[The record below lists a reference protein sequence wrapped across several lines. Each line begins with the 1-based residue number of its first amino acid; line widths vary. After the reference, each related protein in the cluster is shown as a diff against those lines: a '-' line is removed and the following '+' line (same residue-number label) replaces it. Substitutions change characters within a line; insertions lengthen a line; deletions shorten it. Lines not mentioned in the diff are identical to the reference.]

1 MINNDRPGAFELG
14 EVILISYRSYD
25 GAGTPKRLDIR
36 NLLTEFNIY
45 ESIEGNFLS
54 GDMTLIDAS
63 NAIQELPITGFE
75 RIEFF
80 FRTPGTTKGFDFS
93 VKSGHPMFVYSL
105 KNRRGVNPRSQIYT
119 LKFIS
124 LEAIRDHQ
132 TRVTKAFAGKIDQMI
147 VDVCKNE
154 LKTKKDIL
162 VEETKGTH
170 KFVSPRVKPTT
181 FIDLLKKNSR
191 ASYFENSGFH
201 FFETAM
207 GFNFK
212 SYEGLFCKKDGSPR
226 DVKAYY
232 TPKIKN
238 AMVTGDDN
246 KEIYDLQSVESFRIL
261 SQFDTLSNT
270 ANGVFAS
277 RIITHDAFN
286 KTFEEIDYDYNIEY
300 EKQNHLEQD
309 AKGNK
314 RSDNGI
320 LPYFNYD
327 QGDTFGTKNE
337 GTIYYQSQTR
347 KVHNDYELPENK
359 EIVPKR
365 VSQHLAIHNLK
376 IEITIPGST
385 ELNAGDIVH
394 FSLPKFAEATRE
406 DLKDQDIY
414 LTGRYLISA
423 ARHHISNLN
432 KRHTLVLELIKDSF
446 NIGYPDEDTDL
457 FTNNEID
464 TGEIYTA
471 TEVDDY
477 V

>member
-1 MINNDRPGAFELG
+1 MIKNDRPGAFELG
-14 EVILISYRSYD
+14 DVILISYRSFD

-36 NLLTEFNIY
+36 NLITEFNIY
-45 ESIEGNFLS
+45 ESLEGNFLS
-54 GDMTLIDAS
+54 GDMTLLDAT

-105 KNRRGVNPRSQIYT
+105 KNRQPANPRSQVYT
-119 LKFIS
+119 LKFVS
-124 LEAIRDHQ
+124 LEAIRNHQ
-132 TRVTKAFAGKIDQMI
+132 TRVTKAFSGTIDQMI
-147 VDVCKNE
+147 VDICKDS

-162 VEETKGTH
+162 VEETKGVH
-170 KFVSPRVKPTT
+170 KFVSPRVKPMT
-181 FIDLLKKNSR
+181 FIDILRKDSKAL
-191 ASYFENSGFH
+191 YFENTGFH

-207 GFNFK
+207 GFQFK
-212 SYEGLFCKKDGSPR
+212 SYEGLFCRKDGSPR
-226 DVKAYY
+226 AIKAFYS
-232 TPKIKN
+232 PKIKN
-238 AMVTGDDN
+238 TMISGDKG

-261 SQFDTLSNT
+261 SQFNTLANT
-270 ANGVFAS
+270 ANGVYAS

-286 KTFEEIDYDYNIEY
+286 KTFTEVDFDYNIEY

-309 AKGNK
+309 ANGNK
-314 RSDNGI
+314 RGDNGI

-327 QGDTFGTKNE
+327 RGDTFGTKNE
-337 GTIYYQSQTR
+337 GTIYYASQTS
-347 KVHNDYELPENK
+347 KIHNDYEFPNYTD
-359 EIVPKR
+359 IIPKR
-365 VSQHLAIHNLK
+365 VSQHLAIHSLK

-385 ELNAGDIVH
+385 EINVGDLVH
-394 FSLPKFAEATRE
+394 FSLPKYAAHNPS
-406 DLKDQDIY
+406 DLKDQDVY

-423 ARHHISNLN
+423 ARHHVSALN

-446 NIGYPDEDTDL
+446 NIGYPDENTDL
-457 FTNNEID
+457 FTNNELD

>member
-1 MINNDRPGAFELG
+1 MIKNDRPGAFELG
-14 EVILISYRSYD
+14 DVNLISYRSYD
-25 GAGTPKRLDIR
+25 SAGTPRRLDIR
-36 NLLTEFNIY
+36 NLITEFNIY
-45 ESIEGNFLS
+45 ESLEGNFLS
-54 GDMTLIDAS
+54 GDMTLLDAT
-63 NAIQELPITGFE
+63 NAIQELPVTGFE

-105 KNRRGVNPRSQIYT
+105 KNRQQANPRSQVYT

-124 LEAIRDHQ
+124 LEAIRNHQ
-132 TRVTKAFAGKIDQMI
+132 TRITKAFSGSIDQMVI
-147 VDVCKNE
+147 DICKDS

-162 VEETKGTH
+162 IEETKGVH

-181 FIDLLKKNSR
+181 FIDTLKKNSR
-191 ASYFENSGFH
+191 AYHFENSGFH
-201 FFETAM
+201 FFETAL
-207 GFNFK
+207 GFQFK

-226 DVKAYY
+226 DIKAYY
-232 TPKIKN
+232 SPKIKN
-238 AMVTGDDN
+238 TMISGDKG

-261 SQFDTLSNT
+261 SQFDTLNNT

-286 KTFEEIDYDYNIEY
+286 KTFEEVDFDYNIEY

-309 AKGNK
+309 ARGNK

-347 KVHNDYELPENK
+347 KIHNDYELPENK
-359 EIVPKR
+359 DIVPKR

-385 ELNAGDIVH
+385 EINVGDLVH
-394 FSLPKFAEATRE
+394 FSLPKYASHNPS
-406 DLKDQDIY
+406 DPKDQDIY

-423 ARHHISNLN
+423 ARHHVSSLN

-446 NIGYPDEDTDL
+446 NIGYPDENIDL
-457 FTNNEID
+457 FTNNEND
-464 TGEIYTA
+464 TGDIYTA

-477 V
+477 T

>member
-1 MINNDRPGAFELG
+1 MLKNDRPGAFELG
-14 EVILISYRSYD
+14 SVILLSYRSYD

-36 NLLTEFNIY
+36 NLITEFNIY
-45 ESIEGNFLS
+45 ESIDTNFLS
-54 GDMTLIDAS
+54 GDITLTDAT

-80 FRTPGTTKGFDFS
+80 FRTPGTDKGFDFS

-105 KNRRGVNPRSQIYT
+105 KNRQGINPRSQIYT
-119 LKFIS
+119 LKFVS
-124 LEAIRDHQ
+124 LEAIRNHQ
-132 TRVTKAFAGKIDQMI
+132 TRLTKAFTGSIDQMVI
-147 VDVCKNE
+147 DICKDS

-162 VEETKGTH
+162 VEETKGIH

-191 ASYFENSGFH
+191 AYHFENSGFQ

-207 GFNFK
+207 GFQFK

-226 DVKAYY
+226 DVKAFYS
-232 TPKIKN
+232 PKVKN
-238 AMVTGDDN
+238 TMVTGDDN
-246 KEIYDLQSVESFRIL
+246 KDIYDLQSVESFRIL
-261 SQFDTLSNT
+261 SQFDTLANT
-270 ANGVFAS
+270 ASGVFAS

-286 KTFEEIDYDYNIEY
+286 KTFDEVDFDYNIEY

-309 AKGNK
+309 ARGNK

-327 QGDTFGTKNE
+327 KGDTFGTKNE
-337 GTIYYQSQTR
+337 GTIYYTSQTR

-423 ARHHISNLN
+423 ARHHVSSLN

-457 FTNNEID
+457 FTNDELD

>member
-1 MINNDRPGAFELG
+1 MLKNDRPGAFELG
-14 EVILISYRSYD
+14 SVILLSYRSYD

-36 NLLTEFNIY
+36 NLITEFNIY
-45 ESIEGNFLS
+45 ESIDTNFLS
-54 GDMTLIDAS
+54 GDITLTDAT

-80 FRTPGTTKGFDFS
+80 FRTPGTDKGFDFS

-105 KNRRGVNPRSQIYT
+105 KNRQGVNPRTQIYT
-119 LKFIS
+119 LKFVS
-124 LEAIRDHQ
+124 LEAIRNHQ
-132 TRVTKAFAGKIDQMI
+132 TRLTKAFTGSIDQMVI
-147 VDVCKNE
+147 DICKDS

-162 VEETKGTH
+162 VEETKGIH

-191 ASYFENSGFH
+191 AYHFENSGFQ

-207 GFNFK
+207 GFQFK

-226 DVKAYY
+226 DVKAFYS
-232 TPKIKN
+232 PKVKN
-238 AMVTGDDN
+238 TMVTGDDN
-246 KEIYDLQSVESFRIL
+246 KEIYDLQSVENFRIL
-261 SQFDTLSNT
+261 SQFDTLANT
-270 ANGVFAS
+270 ASGVFAS

-286 KTFEEIDYDYNIEY
+286 KTFEEVDFDYNIEY

-309 AKGNK
+309 ARGNK

-327 QGDTFGTKNE
+327 KGDTFGTKNE
-337 GTIYYQSQTR
+337 GTIYYTSQTR

-423 ARHHISNLN
+423 ARHHVSSLN

-457 FTNNEID
+457 FTNNELD

-477 V
+477 T

>member
-1 MINNDRPGAFELG
+1 M
-14 EVILISYRSYD
+14 VI
-25 GAGTPKRLDIR
+25 
-36 NLLTEFNIY
+36 
-45 ESIEGNFLS
+45 
-54 GDMTLIDAS
+54 
-63 NAIQELPITGFE
+63 
-75 RIEFF
+75 
-80 FRTPGTTKGFDFS
+80 
-93 VKSGHPMFVYSL
+93 
-105 KNRRGVNPRSQIYT
+105 
-119 LKFIS
+119 
-124 LEAIRDHQ
+124 
-132 TRVTKAFAGKIDQMI
+132 
-147 VDVCKNE
+147 DVCKDSLN
-154 LKTKKDIL
+154 TKKDIL
-162 VEETKGTH
+162 VEETKGNH

-191 ASYFENSGFH
+191 ANYFENSGFH

-207 GFNFK
+207 GFQFK

-226 DVKAYY
+226 DVKAFYS
-232 TPKIKN
+232 PKIKN
-238 AMVTGDDN
+238 TMVTGDDN
-246 KEIYDLQSVESFRIL
+246 KDIYDLQSVESFRIL
-261 SQFDTLSNT
+261 SQFDTLANT
-270 ANGVFAS
+270 ASGVFAS

-286 KTFEEIDYDYNIEY
+286 KTFEEVDFDYNIEY

-309 AKGNK
+309 ARGNK

-327 QGDTFGTKNE
+327 KGDTFGTKNE
-337 GTIYYQSQTR
+337 GTIYYTSQTR

-365 VSQHLAIHNLK
+365 VSQHLAINNLK

-394 FSLPKFAEATRE
+394 FSLPKYAEATRE

-423 ARHHISNLN
+423 ARHHVSSLN

-446 NIGYPDEDTDL
+446 NIGYPDENTDL
-457 FTNNEID
+457 FTNNELD